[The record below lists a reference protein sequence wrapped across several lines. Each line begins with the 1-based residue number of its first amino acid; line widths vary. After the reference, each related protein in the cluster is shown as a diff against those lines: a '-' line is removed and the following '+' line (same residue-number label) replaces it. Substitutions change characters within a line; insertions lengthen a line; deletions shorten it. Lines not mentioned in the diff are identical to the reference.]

1 MHSNQTVAS
10 KNSSVLQNPN
20 KSIAQKLARAM
31 VIKQFSKLT
40 KGQLRVQEK
49 DANYIF
55 GHKDNS
61 FPISSNI
68 NVLSNEMYSEIAA
81 KGLNGA
87 AEAFVKGFWS
97 SDNLTELI
105 RIFVRNRETANQIEG
120 GFAKLATGLFYLQHS
135 LRRNNQ
141 KGSLRNIT
149 AHYDLSNDLF
159 ETFLDE
165 TKMYSCAIFE
175 KESNTLKQASINKI
189 KRICQKLDLSS
200 KDHILEIGTGWGGFA
215 IYAAQ
220 NFGCKVTTTTIS
232 QKQYEY
238 TLKKVK
244 ALGLENKINI
254 LKKDY
259 RDLTG
264 RFDKLVSI
272 EMIEAVGH
280 HYYHDFFKKCNQ
292 LLIPEG
298 RMLLQSIIITD
309 FLYEEAKQFADFI
322 KTYIFPGS
330 CIPSISKLCES
341 TAKATDMRLFH
352 LEDLTPHYAKTL
364 NHWRHQFTNNIQKV
378 RALGFSEE
386 FIRLWNFYFCYCEGG
401 FIERQIGAVQMLFT
415 KPLCRMD
422 PILPEIKPNL
432 GLI

>member
-10 KNSSVLQNPN
+10 KNSSFLQSPD
-20 KSIAQKLARAM
+20 KSIAQKIARAM

-40 KGQLRVQEK
+40 KGQLLVQEK

-61 FPISSNI
+61 FPISANI

-81 KGLNGA
+81 KGINGA

-120 GFAKLATGLFYLQHS
+120 GIAKLATGLFYLQHS

-175 KESNTLKQASINKI
+175 KESNSLKQASINKI

-200 KDHILEIGTGWGGFA
+200 KDHVLEIGTGWGGFA
-215 IYAAQ
+215 IYATQ

-244 ALGLENKINI
+244 TLGLENKINI
-254 LKKDY
+254 LQKDY
-259 RDLTG
+259 RELTG

-280 HYYHDFFKKCNQ
+280 QYYHDFFKKCNQ

-364 NHWRHQFTNNIQKV
+364 NHWRHQFTNNIEKV

>member
-1 MHSNQTVAS
+1 MHSKQNVAS
-10 KNSSVLQNPN
+10 KNLASIQKPN
-20 KSIAQKLARAM
+20 KSITQRLAKAI

-40 KGQLRVQEK
+40 KGQLLVNENGN
-49 DANYIF
+49 NYIF
-55 GHKDNS
+55 GSKNND
-61 FPISSNI
+61 FPVSATIE
-68 NVLSNEMYSEIAA
+68 VLSNEMYSEIAA

-87 AEAFVKGFWS
+87 AEAFVKGLWS
-97 SDNLTELI
+97 SDDLTRLI
-105 RIFVRNRETANQIEG
+105 RIFVRNREAANQIEG
-120 GFAKLATGLFYLQHS
+120 GIAKLATGLFYLQHS
-135 LRRNNQ
+135 LKRNNH
-141 KGSLRNIT
+141 KGSLRNIS
-149 AHYDLSNDLF
+149 AHYDLGNDLF
-159 ETFLDE
+159 ENFLDN

-175 KESNTLKQASINKI
+175 NENSSLEQASINKI
-189 KRICQKLDLSS
+189 ERICKKLELSS
-200 KDHILEIGTGWGGFA
+200 NDNVLEIGTGWGGFA
-215 IYAAQ
+215 IFAAK

-238 TLKKVK
+238 TLEKVK
-244 ALGLENKINI
+244 ALGLQDKISV

-264 RFDKLVSI
+264 KYNKLVSI

-280 HYYHDFFKKCNQ
+280 HYYHDFFRKCNQ
-292 LLIPEG
+292 LLIPDG

-309 FLYEEAKQFADFI
+309 YLYEEAKQFSDFI

-341 TAKATDMRLFH
+341 SAKATDMRLFH
-352 LEDLTPHYAKTL
+352 LEDITPHYAKTL
-364 NHWRHQFTNNIQKV
+364 NYWRSHFMNNVQKI
-378 RALGFSEE
+378 RDLGFSEE

-422 PILPEIKPNL
+422 PILPEIKSNL
-432 GLI
+432 

>member
-1 MHSNQTVAS
+1 MHSNQNVAS
-10 KNSSVLQNPN
+10 KNLSFVQKPN
-20 KSIAQKLARAM
+20 KSITQRLAKAI

-40 KGQLRVQEK
+40 KGQLLVNENGN
-49 DANYIF
+49 NYIF
-55 GHKDNS
+55 GSKNND
-61 FPISSNI
+61 FPVSATI

-87 AEAFVKGFWS
+87 AEAFVKGLWS
-97 SDNLTELI
+97 SNDLTRLI
-105 RIFVRNRETANQIEG
+105 RIFVRNREAANQIEG
-120 GFAKLATGLFYLQHS
+120 GLAKLATGLFYLQHS
-135 LRRNNQ
+135 LKRNNH
-141 KGSLRNIT
+141 KGSLRNIS
-149 AHYDLSNDLF
+149 AHYDLGNDLF
-159 ETFLDE
+159 ETFLDN

-175 KESNTLKQASINKI
+175 NENSSLEQASINKI
-189 KRICQKLDLSS
+189 ERICKKLELSS
-200 KDHILEIGTGWGGFA
+200 NDHVLEIGTGWGGFA
-215 IYAAQ
+215 IFAAK

-238 TLKKVK
+238 TLEKVK
-244 ALGLENKINI
+244 ALGLQDKISV

-264 RFDKLVSI
+264 KYNKLVSI

-280 HYYHDFFKKCNQ
+280 HYYHDFFRKCNQ
-292 LLIPEG
+292 LLTPDG

-309 FLYEEAKQFADFI
+309 YLYEEAKQFSDFI

-341 TAKATDMRLFH
+341 SAKATDMRLFH
-352 LEDLTPHYAKTL
+352 LEDITPHYAKTL
-364 NHWRHQFTNNIQKV
+364 NHWRSYFMNNVQKI
-378 RALGFSEE
+378 RDLGFSEE

-422 PILPEIKPNL
+422 PILPEIKSNL
-432 GLI
+432 

>member
-1 MHSNQTVAS
+1 MHSNQNVSS
-10 KNSSVLQNPN
+10 KNLSFIQNPN
-20 KSIAQKLARAM
+20 KSFTQRLAKAM
-31 VIKQFSKLT
+31 VLKQFSKLT
-40 KGQLRVQEK
+40 QGQLLVNENGN
-49 DANYIF
+49 NYIF
-55 GHKDNS
+55 GSKNND
-61 FPISSNI
+61 FPVSATI

-87 AEAFVKGFWS
+87 AEAFVKGLWS
-97 SDNLTELI
+97 SDDLTRLI
-105 RIFVRNRETANQIEG
+105 RIFVRNREAANQIEG
-120 GFAKLATGLFYLQHS
+120 GLAKLATGLFYLQHS
-135 LRRNNQ
+135 LKRNNH
-141 KGSLRNIT
+141 KGSLRNIS
-149 AHYDLSNDLF
+149 AHYDLGNDLF
-159 ETFLDE
+159 ETFLDN

-175 KESNTLKQASINKI
+175 NENSSLEQASINKI
-189 KRICQKLDLSS
+189 ERICKKLELSS
-200 KDHILEIGTGWGGFA
+200 NDHVLEIGTGWGGFA
-215 IYAAQ
+215 IFAAK

-238 TLKKVK
+238 TLEKVK
-244 ALGLENKINI
+244 ALGLQDKISV

-264 RFDKLVSI
+264 KYNKLVSI

-280 HYYHDFFKKCNQ
+280 HYYHDFFRKCNQ
-292 LLIPEG
+292 LLTPDG

-309 FLYEEAKQFADFI
+309 YLYEEAKQFSDFI

-341 TAKATDMRLFH
+341 SAKATDMRLFH
-352 LEDLTPHYAKTL
+352 LEDITPHYAKTL
-364 NHWRHQFTNNIQKV
+364 NHWRSYFMNNVQKI
-378 RALGFSEE
+378 RDLGFSEE

-422 PILPEIKPNL
+422 PILPEIKLNL
-432 GLI
+432 

>member
-1 MHSNQTVAS
+1 MHSKQNVAS
-10 KNSSVLQNPN
+10 KNLSSIQKPN
-20 KSIAQKLARAM
+20 KSITQRLAKAI

-40 KGQLRVQEK
+40 KGQLLVNENGN
-49 DANYIF
+49 NYIF
-55 GHKDNS
+55 GSKNND
-61 FPISSNI
+61 FPVSATI

-87 AEAFVKGFWS
+87 AEAFVKGLWS
-97 SDNLTELI
+97 SDDLTRLI
-105 RIFVRNRETANQIEG
+105 RIFVRNREAANQIEG
-120 GFAKLATGLFYLQHS
+120 GLAKLATGLFYLQHS
-135 LRRNNQ
+135 LKRNNH
-141 KGSLRNIT
+141 KGSLRNIS
-149 AHYDLSNDLF
+149 AHYDLGNDLF
-159 ETFLDE
+159 ETFLDN

-175 KESNTLKQASINKI
+175 NENSSLEQASINKI
-189 KRICQKLDLSS
+189 ERICKKLELSS
-200 KDHILEIGTGWGGFA
+200 NDHVLEIGTGWGGFA
-215 IYAAQ
+215 IFAAK
-220 NFGCKVTTTTIS
+220 NFGCKITTTTIS

-238 TLKKVK
+238 TLEKVK
-244 ALGLENKINI
+244 ALGLQDKISV

-264 RFDKLVSI
+264 KYNKLVSI

-280 HYYHDFFKKCNQ
+280 HYYHDFFRKCNQ
-292 LLIPEG
+292 LLIPDG

-309 FLYEEAKQFADFI
+309 YLYEEAKQFSDFI

-341 TAKATDMRLFH
+341 SAKATDMRLFH
-352 LEDLTPHYAKTL
+352 LEDITPHYAKTL
-364 NHWRHQFTNNIQKV
+364 NHWRSYFMNNVQKI
-378 RALGFSEE
+378 RDLGFSEE

-422 PILPEIKPNL
+422 PILPEIKLNL
-432 GLI
+432 

>member
-1 MHSNQTVAS
+1 MHSNQNVSS
-10 KNSSVLQNPN
+10 KNLSFIQKPN
-20 KSIAQKLARAM
+20 KTFTQRLAKAI

-40 KGQLRVQEK
+40 KGQLLVNENGN
-49 DANYIF
+49 NYIF
-55 GHKDNS
+55 GSKNND
-61 FPISSNI
+61 FPVSATI

-87 AEAFVKGFWS
+87 AEAFVKGLWS
-97 SDNLTELI
+97 SDDLTRLI
-105 RIFVRNRETANQIEG
+105 RIFVRNREAANQIEG
-120 GFAKLATGLFYLQHS
+120 GLAKLATGLFYLQHS
-135 LRRNNQ
+135 LKRNNH
-141 KGSLRNIT
+141 KGSLRNIS
-149 AHYDLSNDLF
+149 AHYDLGNDLF
-159 ETFLDE
+159 ETFLDN

-175 KESNTLKQASINKI
+175 NENSSLEQASINKI
-189 KRICQKLDLSS
+189 ERICKKLELSS
-200 KDHILEIGTGWGGFA
+200 NDHVLEIGTGWGGFA
-215 IYAAQ
+215 IFAAK
-220 NFGCKVTTTTIS
+220 NFGCKITTTTIS

-238 TLKKVK
+238 TLEKVK
-244 ALGLENKINI
+244 ALGLQDKISV

-264 RFDKLVSI
+264 KYNKLVSI

-280 HYYHDFFKKCNQ
+280 HYYHDFFRKCNQ
-292 LLIPEG
+292 LLTPDG

-309 FLYEEAKQFADFI
+309 YLYEEAKQFSDFI

-341 TAKATDMRLFH
+341 SAKATDMRLFH
-352 LEDLTPHYAKTL
+352 LEDITPHYAKTL
-364 NHWRHQFTNNIQKV
+364 NHWRSYFMNNVQKI
-378 RALGFSEE
+378 RDLGFSEE

-422 PILPEIKPNL
+422 PILPEIKLNL
-432 GLI
+432 

>member
-1 MHSNQTVAS
+1 MHSKQNVAS
-10 KNSSVLQNPN
+10 KNLSSIQKPN
-20 KSIAQKLARAM
+20 KSITQRLAKAM

-40 KGQLRVQEK
+40 KGQLIVNENGN
-49 DANYIF
+49 NYIF
-55 GHKDNS
+55 GSKNND
-61 FPISSNI
+61 FPVSATI

-87 AEAFVKGFWS
+87 AEAFVKGLWS
-97 SDNLTELI
+97 SDDLTRLI
-105 RIFVRNRETANQIEG
+105 RIFVRNREAANQIEG
-120 GFAKLATGLFYLQHS
+120 GVAKLANGLFYLQHS
-135 LRRNNQ
+135 LKRNNN
-141 KGSLRNIT
+141 KGSLRNIS
-149 AHYDLSNDLF
+149 AHYDLGNDLF
-159 ETFLDE
+159 ETFLDN

-175 KESNTLKQASINKI
+175 NENSSLEQASINKI
-189 KRICQKLDLSS
+189 ERICKKLALSS
-200 KDHILEIGTGWGGFA
+200 NDHVLEIGTGWGGFA
-215 IYAAQ
+215 IFAAK
-220 NFGCKVTTTTIS
+220 NFGCKITTTTIS

-244 ALGLENKINI
+244 ALGLQDKISV

-264 RFDKLVSI
+264 KYNKLISI

-280 HYYHDFFKKCNQ
+280 HYYHDFFRKCNQ
-292 LLIPEG
+292 LLIPDG

-309 FLYEEAKQFADFI
+309 YLYEEAKQFSDFI

-341 TAKATDMRLFH
+341 SAKATDMRLFH
-352 LEDLTPHYAKTL
+352 LEDITPHYAKTL
-364 NHWRHQFTNNIQKV
+364 NHWRSHFMNNVQKI
-378 RALGFSEE
+378 RDLGFSEE

-422 PILPEIKPNL
+422 PILPEIKLNL
-432 GLI
+432 

>member
-1 MHSNQTVAS
+1 MHSKQNVGS
-10 KNSSVLQNPN
+10 KNLSSIQKPN
-20 KSIAQKLARAM
+20 KSITQRLAKAM

-40 KGQLRVQEK
+40 KGQLLVNENGN
-49 DANYIF
+49 NYIF
-55 GHKDNS
+55 GSKNND
-61 FPISSNI
+61 FPVSATID
-68 NVLSNEMYSEIAA
+68 VLSNEMYSEIAA

-87 AEAFVKGFWS
+87 AEAFVKGLWS
-97 SDNLTELI
+97 SDDLTRLI
-105 RIFVRNRETANQIEG
+105 RIFVRNREAANQIEG
-120 GFAKLATGLFYLQHS
+120 GVAKLATGLFYLQHS
-135 LRRNNQ
+135 LKRNNH
-141 KGSLRNIT
+141 KGSLRNIS
-149 AHYDLSNDLF
+149 AHYDLGNDLF
-159 ETFLDE
+159 ETFLDN

-175 KESNTLKQASINKI
+175 NENSSLEQASINKI
-189 KRICQKLDLSS
+189 ERICKKLELSS
-200 KDHILEIGTGWGGFA
+200 NDHVLEIGTGWGGFA
-215 IYAAQ
+215 IFAAK

-238 TLKKVK
+238 TLEKVK
-244 ALGLENKINI
+244 TLGLQDKISV

-264 RFDKLVSI
+264 KYNKLVSI

-280 HYYHDFFKKCNQ
+280 HYYHDFFRKCNQ
-292 LLIPEG
+292 LLIPDG

-309 FLYEEAKQFADFI
+309 YLYEEAKQFSDFI

-341 TAKATDMRLFH
+341 SAKATDMRLFH
-352 LEDLTPHYAKTL
+352 LEDITPHYAKTL
-364 NHWRHQFTNNIQKV
+364 NHWRSHFMNNVKKI
-378 RALGFSEE
+378 RDLGFSEE

-422 PILPEIKPNL
+422 PILPEIKSNL
-432 GLI
+432 

>member
-1 MHSNQTVAS
+1 MHSKQNVVS
-10 KNSSVLQNPN
+10 KNLSSIQKPN
-20 KSIAQKLARAM
+20 KSITQRLAKAM

-40 KGQLRVQEK
+40 KGQLLVNENGN
-49 DANYIF
+49 NYIF
-55 GHKDNS
+55 GSKNND
-61 FPISSNI
+61 FPVSATI

-87 AEAFVKGFWS
+87 AEAFVKGLWS
-97 SDNLTELI
+97 SDDLTRLI
-105 RIFVRNRETANQIEG
+105 RIFVRNREAANQIEG
-120 GFAKLATGLFYLQHS
+120 GLAKLATGLFYLQHS
-135 LRRNNQ
+135 LKRNNH
-141 KGSLRNIT
+141 KGSLRNIS
-149 AHYDLSNDLF
+149 AHYDLGNDLF
-159 ETFLDE
+159 ETFLDN

-175 KESNTLKQASINKI
+175 NENSSLEQASINKI
-189 KRICQKLDLSS
+189 ERICKKLELSS
-200 KDHILEIGTGWGGFA
+200 NDHVLEIGTGWGGFA
-215 IYAAQ
+215 IFAAK
-220 NFGCKVTTTTIS
+220 NFGCKITTTTIS

-238 TLKKVK
+238 TLEKVK
-244 ALGLENKINI
+244 ALGLQDKISV

-264 RFDKLVSI
+264 KYNKLVSI

-280 HYYHDFFKKCNQ
+280 HYYHDFFRKCNQ
-292 LLIPEG
+292 LLTPDG

-309 FLYEEAKQFADFI
+309 YLYEEAKQFSDFI

-341 TAKATDMRLFH
+341 SAKTTDMRLFH
-352 LEDLTPHYAKTL
+352 LEDITPHYAKTL
-364 NHWRHQFTNNIQKV
+364 NHWRSYFMNNVQKI
-378 RALGFSEE
+378 RDLGFSEE

-422 PILPEIKPNL
+422 PILPEIKLNL
-432 GLI
+432 

>member
-1 MHSNQTVAS
+1 MHSKQNVAS
-10 KNSSVLQNPN
+10 KNLSSIQKPN
-20 KSIAQKLARAM
+20 KSITQRLAKAM

-40 KGQLRVQEK
+40 KGQLLVNENGN
-49 DANYIF
+49 NYIF
-55 GHKDNS
+55 GSKNND
-61 FPISSNI
+61 FPVSATI

-87 AEAFVKGFWS
+87 AEAFVKGLWS
-97 SDNLTELI
+97 SDDLTRLI
-105 RIFVRNRETANQIEG
+105 RIFVRNREAANQIEG
-120 GFAKLATGLFYLQHS
+120 GLAKLATGLFYLQHS
-135 LRRNNQ
+135 LKRNNH
-141 KGSLRNIT
+141 KGSLRNIS
-149 AHYDLSNDLF
+149 AHYDLGNDLF
-159 ETFLDE
+159 ETFLDN

-175 KESNTLKQASINKI
+175 NENSSLEQASINKI
-189 KRICQKLDLSS
+189 ERICKKLELSS
-200 KDHILEIGTGWGGFA
+200 NDHVLEIGTGWGGFA
-215 IYAAQ
+215 IFAAK
-220 NFGCKVTTTTIS
+220 NFGCKITTTTIS

-238 TLKKVK
+238 TLEKVK
-244 ALGLENKINI
+244 ALGLQDKISV

-264 RFDKLVSI
+264 KYNKLVSI

-280 HYYHDFFKKCNQ
+280 HYYHDFFRKCNQ
-292 LLIPEG
+292 LLIPDG

-309 FLYEEAKQFADFI
+309 YLYEEAKQFSDFI

-341 TAKATDMRLFH
+341 SAKATDMRLFH
-352 LEDLTPHYAKTL
+352 LEDITPHYAKTL
-364 NHWRHQFTNNIQKV
+364 NHWRSHFMNNVQKI
-378 RALGFSEE
+378 RDLGFSEE

-422 PILPEIKPNL
+422 PILPEIKLNL
-432 GLI
+432 

>member
-1 MHSNQTVAS
+1 MHSKQNVAS
-10 KNSSVLQNPN
+10 KNLSSIQKPN
-20 KSIAQKLARAM
+20 KSITQRLAKAM

-40 KGQLRVQEK
+40 KGQLIVNENGN
-49 DANYIF
+49 NYIF
-55 GHKDNS
+55 GSKNND
-61 FPISSNI
+61 FPVSATI

-87 AEAFVKGFWS
+87 AEAFVKGLWS
-97 SDNLTELI
+97 SDDLTRLI
-105 RIFVRNRETANQIEG
+105 RIFVRNREAANQIEG
-120 GFAKLATGLFYLQHS
+120 GLAKLATGLFYLQHS
-135 LRRNNQ
+135 LKRNNH
-141 KGSLRNIT
+141 KGSLRNIS
-149 AHYDLSNDLF
+149 AHYDLGNDLF
-159 ETFLDE
+159 ETFLDN

-175 KESNTLKQASINKI
+175 NENSSLEQASINKI
-189 KRICQKLDLSS
+189 ERICKKLELSS
-200 KDHILEIGTGWGGFA
+200 NDHVLEIGTGWGGFA
-215 IYAAQ
+215 IFAAK
-220 NFGCKVTTTTIS
+220 NFGCKITTTTIS

-238 TLKKVK
+238 TLEKVK
-244 ALGLENKINI
+244 ALGLQDKISV

-264 RFDKLVSI
+264 KYNKLVSI

-280 HYYHDFFKKCNQ
+280 HYYHDFFRKCNQ
-292 LLIPEG
+292 LLIPDG

-309 FLYEEAKQFADFI
+309 YLYEEAKQFSDFI

-341 TAKATDMRLFH
+341 SAKATDMRLFH
-352 LEDLTPHYAKTL
+352 LEDITPHYAKTL
-364 NHWRHQFTNNIQKV
+364 NHWRSHFMNNVQKI
-378 RALGFSEE
+378 RDLGFSEE

-422 PILPEIKPNL
+422 PILPEIKLNL
-432 GLI
+432 

>member
-1 MHSNQTVAS
+1 MHSNQNVAS
-10 KNSSVLQNPN
+10 KNLSFVQKPN
-20 KSIAQKLARAM
+20 KSITQRLAKTM

-40 KGQLRVQEK
+40 KGQLLVNES
-49 DANYIF
+49 ANNYIF
-55 GHKDNS
+55 GSKDND
-61 FPISSNI
+61 FPISAKI

-87 AEAFVKGFWS
+87 AEAFVKGLWS
-97 SDNLTELI
+97 SDDLTELI
-105 RIFVRNRETANQIEG
+105 RIFVRNREAANQIEG
-120 GFAKLATGLFYLQHS
+120 GIAKLATGLFYLQHS
-135 LRRNNQ
+135 LRRNNH

-159 ETFLDE
+159 ETFLDN

-175 KESNTLKQASINKI
+175 NENSSLEQASVNKI
-189 KRICQKLDLSS
+189 KRICKKLELSS
-200 KDHILEIGTGWGGFA
+200 KDRVLEIGTGWGGFA
-215 IYAAQ
+215 IFAAKH
-220 NFGCKVTTTTIS
+220 FGCKVTTTTIS

-238 TLKKVK
+238 TRKKVK
-244 ALGLENKINI
+244 TLGLENKISV

-264 RFDKLVSI
+264 QFNKLVSI

-280 HYYHDFFKKCNQ
+280 HYYHDFFRKCNQ

-309 FLYEEAKQFADFI
+309 FLYEEAKQFSDFI

-341 TAKATDMRLFH
+341 SAKTTDMRLFH
-352 LEDLTPHYAKTL
+352 LEDITPHYAKTL
-364 NHWRHQFTNNIQKV
+364 NHWRSHFMNNIQKI
-378 RALGFSEE
+378 RDLGFSEE

-422 PILPEIKPNL
+422 PILPEIKSNL
-432 GLI
+432 ELI

>member
-1 MHSNQTVAS
+1 MHSNQNVAS
-10 KNSSVLQNPN
+10 KNLSFVQKSN
-20 KSIAQKLARAM
+20 KSITQNLAKAM

-40 KGQLRVQEK
+40 KGQLLVNES
-49 DANYIF
+49 ANNYTF
-55 GHKDNS
+55 GSKDNDFTVS
-61 FPISSNI
+61 AKI

-87 AEAFVKGFWS
+87 AEAFVKGLWS
-97 SDNLTELI
+97 SDDLTDLI

-120 GFAKLATGLFYLQHS
+120 GIAKLATGLFYLQHS
-135 LRRNNQ
+135 LKRNNH
-141 KGSLRNIT
+141 KGSLRNIS
-149 AHYDLSNDLF
+149 AHYDLGNDLF
-159 ETFLDE
+159 ETFLDN

-175 KESNTLKQASINKI
+175 NENSSLEQASINKI
-189 KRICQKLDLSS
+189 ERICKKLELSS
-200 KDHILEIGTGWGGFA
+200 NDHVLEIGTGWGGFA
-215 IYAAQ
+215 IFAAK

-238 TLKKVK
+238 TLEKVK
-244 ALGLENKINI
+244 TLGLQDKISV

-264 RFDKLVSI
+264 KYNKLVSI

-280 HYYHDFFKKCNQ
+280 HYYHDFFRKCNQ
-292 LLIPEG
+292 LLIPDG

-309 FLYEEAKQFADFI
+309 YLYEEAKQFSDFI

-341 TAKATDMRLFH
+341 SAKATDMRLFH
-352 LEDLTPHYAKTL
+352 LEDITPHYAKTL
-364 NHWRHQFTNNIQKV
+364 NHWRSHFMNNLKKI
-378 RALGFSEE
+378 RDLGFSEE
-386 FIRLWNFYFCYCEGG
+386 FILLWNFYFCYCEGG

-422 PILPEIKPNL
+422 PILPEIKLNL
-432 GLI
+432 

>member
-1 MHSNQTVAS
+1 MHSNQNVSS
-10 KNSSVLQNPN
+10 KNLSFIQKPN
-20 KSIAQKLARAM
+20 KSFTQRLAKAM
-31 VIKQFSKLT
+31 VLKQFSKLT
-40 KGQLRVQEK
+40 QGQLLVNENGN
-49 DANYIF
+49 NYIF
-55 GHKDNS
+55 GSKNND
-61 FPISSNI
+61 FPVSATI

-87 AEAFVKGFWS
+87 AEAFVKGLWS
-97 SDNLTELI
+97 SDDLTRLI
-105 RIFVRNRETANQIEG
+105 RIFVRNREAANQIEG
-120 GFAKLATGLFYLQHS
+120 GLAKLATGLFYLQHS
-135 LRRNNQ
+135 LKRNNH
-141 KGSLRNIT
+141 KGSLRNIS
-149 AHYDLSNDLF
+149 AHYDLGNDLF
-159 ETFLDE
+159 ETFLDN

-175 KESNTLKQASINKI
+175 NENSSLEQASINKI
-189 KRICQKLDLSS
+189 ERICKKLELSS
-200 KDHILEIGTGWGGFA
+200 NDHVLEIGTGWGGFA
-215 IYAAQ
+215 IFAAK

-238 TLKKVK
+238 TLEKVK
-244 ALGLENKINI
+244 ALGLQDKISV

-264 RFDKLVSI
+264 KYNKLVSI

-280 HYYHDFFKKCNQ
+280 HYYHDFFRKCNQ
-292 LLIPEG
+292 LLTPDG

-309 FLYEEAKQFADFI
+309 YLYEEAKQFSDFI

-341 TAKATDMRLFH
+341 SAKATDMRLFH
-352 LEDLTPHYAKTL
+352 LEDITPHYAKTL
-364 NHWRHQFTNNIQKV
+364 NHWRSYFMNNVQKI
-378 RALGFSEE
+378 RDLGFSEE

-422 PILPEIKPNL
+422 PILPEIKLNL
-432 GLI
+432 

>member
-1 MHSNQTVAS
+1 MHSKQNVAS
-10 KNSSVLQNPN
+10 KNLSSIQKPN
-20 KSIAQKLARAM
+20 KSITQRLAKAM

-40 KGQLRVQEK
+40 KGQLIVNENGN
-49 DANYIF
+49 NYIF
-55 GHKDNS
+55 GSKNND
-61 FPISSNI
+61 FPVSATI

-87 AEAFVKGFWS
+87 AEAFVKGLWS
-97 SDNLTELI
+97 SDDLTRLI
-105 RIFVRNRETANQIEG
+105 RIFVRNREAANQIEG
-120 GFAKLATGLFYLQHS
+120 GVAKLANGLFYLQHS
-135 LRRNNQ
+135 LKRNNN
-141 KGSLRNIT
+141 KGSLRNIS
-149 AHYDLSNDLF
+149 AHYDLGNDLF
-159 ETFLDE
+159 ETFLDN

-175 KESNTLKQASINKI
+175 NENSSLEQASINKI
-189 KRICQKLDLSS
+189 ERICKKLALSS
-200 KDHILEIGTGWGGFA
+200 NDHVLEIGTGWGGFA
-215 IYAAQ
+215 IFAAK
-220 NFGCKVTTTTIS
+220 NFGCKITTTTIS

-244 ALGLENKINI
+244 ALGLQNKISV

-264 RFDKLVSI
+264 KYNKLISI

-280 HYYHDFFKKCNQ
+280 HYYHDFFRKCNQ
-292 LLIPEG
+292 LLIPDG

-309 FLYEEAKQFADFI
+309 YLYEEAKQFSDFI

-341 TAKATDMRLFH
+341 SAKATDMRLFH
-352 LEDLTPHYAKTL
+352 LEDITPHYAKTL
-364 NHWRHQFTNNIQKV
+364 NHWRSHFMNNVQKI
-378 RALGFSEE
+378 RDLGFSEE

-422 PILPEIKPNL
+422 PILPEIKLNL
-432 GLI
+432 

>member
-1 MHSNQTVAS
+1 MHSKQNVAS
-10 KNSSVLQNPN
+10 KNLSSIQKPN
-20 KSIAQKLARAM
+20 KSITQRLAKAM

-40 KGQLRVQEK
+40 KGQLLVNENGN
-49 DANYIF
+49 NYIF
-55 GHKDNS
+55 GSKNND
-61 FPISSNI
+61 FPVSATI

-87 AEAFVKGFWS
+87 AEAFVKGLWS
-97 SDNLTELI
+97 SDDLTRLI
-105 RIFVRNRETANQIEG
+105 RIFVRNREAANQIEG
-120 GFAKLATGLFYLQHS
+120 GVAKLATGLFYLQHS
-135 LRRNNQ
+135 LKRNNH
-141 KGSLRNIT
+141 KGSLRNIS
-149 AHYDLSNDLF
+149 AHYDLGNDLF
-159 ETFLDE
+159 ETFLDN

-175 KESNTLKQASINKI
+175 NENSSLEQASINKI
-189 KRICQKLDLSS
+189 ERICKKLELSS
-200 KDHILEIGTGWGGFA
+200 NDHVLEIGTGWGGFA
-215 IYAAQ
+215 IFAAK
-220 NFGCKVTTTTIS
+220 NFGCKITTTTIS

-238 TLKKVK
+238 TLEKVK
-244 ALGLENKINI
+244 ALGLQDKISV

-264 RFDKLVSI
+264 KYNKLVSI

-280 HYYHDFFKKCNQ
+280 HYYHDFFRKCNQ
-292 LLIPEG
+292 LLIPDG

-309 FLYEEAKQFADFI
+309 YLYEEAKQFSDFI

-341 TAKATDMRLFH
+341 SAKATDMRLFH
-352 LEDLTPHYAKTL
+352 LEDITPHYAKTL
-364 NHWRHQFTNNIQKV
+364 NHWRSHFMNNVKKI
-378 RALGFSEE
+378 RDLGFSEE

-422 PILPEIKPNL
+422 PILPEIKSNL
-432 GLI
+432 

>member
-1 MHSNQTVAS
+1 MHSKQNVAS
-10 KNSSVLQNPN
+10 TNLSSIQKPN
-20 KSIAQKLARAM
+20 KSITQRLAKAM

-40 KGQLRVQEK
+40 KGQLLVNENGN
-49 DANYIF
+49 NYIF
-55 GHKDNS
+55 GSKNND
-61 FPISSNI
+61 FPVSATI

-87 AEAFVKGFWS
+87 AEAFVKGLWS
-97 SDNLTELI
+97 SDDLTRLI
-105 RIFVRNRETANQIEG
+105 RIFVRNREAANQIEG
-120 GFAKLATGLFYLQHS
+120 GLAKLATGLFYLQHS
-135 LRRNNQ
+135 LKRNNH
-141 KGSLRNIT
+141 KGSLRNIS
-149 AHYDLSNDLF
+149 AHYDLGNDLF
-159 ETFLDE
+159 ETFLDN

-175 KESNTLKQASINKI
+175 NENSSLEQASINKI
-189 KRICQKLDLSS
+189 ERICKKLELSS
-200 KDHILEIGTGWGGFA
+200 NDHVLEIGTGWGGFA
-215 IYAAQ
+215 IFAAK
-220 NFGCKVTTTTIS
+220 NFGCKITTTTIS

-238 TLKKVK
+238 TLEKVK
-244 ALGLENKINI
+244 ALGLQDKISV

-264 RFDKLVSI
+264 KYNKLVSI

-280 HYYHDFFKKCNQ
+280 HYYHDFFRKCNQ
-292 LLIPEG
+292 LLTPDG

-309 FLYEEAKQFADFI
+309 YLYEEAKQFSDFI

-341 TAKATDMRLFH
+341 SAKTTDMRLFH
-352 LEDLTPHYAKTL
+352 LEDITPHYAKTL
-364 NHWRHQFTNNIQKV
+364 NHWRSYFMNNVQKI
-378 RALGFSEE
+378 RDLGFSEE

-422 PILPEIKPNL
+422 PILPEIKLNL
-432 GLI
+432 

>member
-1 MHSNQTVAS
+1 MHSNQNVVS
-10 KNSSVLQNPN
+10 KNLSFIQKPN
-20 KSIAQKLARAM
+20 KSITQRLAKAM

-40 KGQLRVQEK
+40 KGQLLVNES
-49 DANYIF
+49 ANNYIF
-55 GHKDNS
+55 GSKDND
-61 FPISSNI
+61 FPVSAKI

-87 AEAFVKGFWS
+87 AEAFVKGLWS
-97 SDNLTELI
+97 SDDLTELI
-105 RIFVRNRETANQIEG
+105 RIFVRNREAANQIEG
-120 GFAKLATGLFYLQHS
+120 GIAKLATGLFYLQHA
-135 LRRNNQ
+135 LRRNSQ

-149 AHYDLSNDLF
+149 AHYDLGNDLF
-159 ETFLDE
+159 ETFLDD

-175 KESNTLKQASINKI
+175 SENSSLEQASVNKI
-189 KRICQKLDLSS
+189 KRICNKLELSS
-200 KDHILEIGTGWGGFA
+200 KDHVLEIGTGWGGFA
-215 IYAAQ
+215 IYAAT

-238 TLKKVK
+238 TLKKVR
-244 ALGLENKINI
+244 ALGLKDKINV

-264 RFDKLVSI
+264 QFDKLVSI

-280 HYYHDFFKKCNQ
+280 HYYHDFFRKCNQ
-292 LLIPEG
+292 LLVPEG

-341 TAKATDMRLFH
+341 SGKATDMRLFH
-352 LEDLTPHYAKTL
+352 LEDMTPHYAKTL
-364 NHWRHQFTNNIQKV
+364 NHWRHQFMNNIQKI
-378 RALGFSEE
+378 RDLGFSEE

-422 PILPEIKPNL
+422 PILPEIKSNL
-432 GLI
+432 ELI

>member
-1 MHSNQTVAS
+1 MHSKQNVAS
-10 KNSSVLQNPN
+10 KNLSSIQKPN
-20 KSIAQKLARAM
+20 KSITQRLAKAM

-40 KGQLRVQEK
+40 KGQLLVNENGN
-49 DANYIF
+49 NYIF
-55 GHKDNS
+55 GSKNND
-61 FPISSNI
+61 FPVSATI

-87 AEAFVKGFWS
+87 AEAFVKGLWS
-97 SDNLTELI
+97 SDDLTRLI
-105 RIFVRNRETANQIEG
+105 RIFVRNREAANQIEG
-120 GFAKLATGLFYLQHS
+120 GIAKLATGLFYLQHS
-135 LRRNNQ
+135 LKRNNH
-141 KGSLRNIT
+141 KGSLRNIS
-149 AHYDLSNDLF
+149 AHYDLGNDLF
-159 ETFLDE
+159 ETFLDN

-175 KESNTLKQASINKI
+175 NENSSLEQASINKI
-189 KRICQKLDLSS
+189 ERICKKLELSS
-200 KDHILEIGTGWGGFA
+200 NDHVLEIGTGWGGFA
-215 IYAAQ
+215 IFAAK
-220 NFGCKVTTTTIS
+220 NFGCKITTTTIS

-238 TLKKVK
+238 TLEKVK
-244 ALGLENKINI
+244 ALGLQDKISV

-264 RFDKLVSI
+264 KYNKLVSI

-280 HYYHDFFKKCNQ
+280 HYYHDFFRKCNQ
-292 LLIPEG
+292 LLTPDG

-309 FLYEEAKQFADFI
+309 YLYEEAKQFSDFI

-341 TAKATDMRLFH
+341 SAKATDMRLFH
-352 LEDLTPHYAKTL
+352 LEDITPHYAKTL
-364 NHWRHQFTNNIQKV
+364 NHWRSYFMNNVQKI
-378 RALGFSEE
+378 RDLGFSEE

-422 PILPEIKPNL
+422 PILPEIKLNL
-432 GLI
+432 

>member
-1 MHSNQTVAS
+1 MHSKQNVAS
-10 KNSSVLQNPN
+10 TNLSSIQKPN
-20 KSIAQKLARAM
+20 KSITQRLAKAM

-40 KGQLRVQEK
+40 KGQLLVNENGN
-49 DANYIF
+49 NYIF
-55 GHKDNS
+55 GSKNND
-61 FPISSNI
+61 FPVSATI

-87 AEAFVKGFWS
+87 AEAFVKGLWS
-97 SDNLTELI
+97 SDDLTRLI
-105 RIFVRNRETANQIEG
+105 RIFVRNREAANQIEG
-120 GFAKLATGLFYLQHS
+120 GIAKLATGLFYLQHS
-135 LRRNNQ
+135 LKRNNH
-141 KGSLRNIT
+141 KGSLRNIS
-149 AHYDLSNDLF
+149 AHYDLGNDLF
-159 ETFLDE
+159 ETFLDN

-175 KESNTLKQASINKI
+175 NENSSLEQASINKI
-189 KRICQKLDLSS
+189 ERICKKLELSS
-200 KDHILEIGTGWGGFA
+200 NDHVLEIGTGWGGFA
-215 IYAAQ
+215 IFAAK
-220 NFGCKVTTTTIS
+220 NFGCKITTTTIS

-238 TLKKVK
+238 TLEKVK
-244 ALGLENKINI
+244 ALGLQDKISV

-264 RFDKLVSI
+264 KYNKLVSI

-280 HYYHDFFKKCNQ
+280 HYYHDFFRKCNQ
-292 LLIPEG
+292 LLIPDG

-309 FLYEEAKQFADFI
+309 YLYEEAKQFSDFI

-341 TAKATDMRLFH
+341 SAKATDMRLFH
-352 LEDLTPHYAKTL
+352 LEDITPHYAKTL
-364 NHWRHQFTNNIQKV
+364 NHWRSYFMNNVQKI
-378 RALGFSEE
+378 RDLGFSEE

-422 PILPEIKPNL
+422 PILPEIKLNS
-432 GLI
+432 

>member
-1 MHSNQTVAS
+1 MHSNQNVAS
-10 KNSSVLQNPN
+10 KNLSFVQKPN
-20 KSIAQKLARAM
+20 KSITQRLAKAM

-40 KGQLRVQEK
+40 KGQLLVNES
-49 DANYIF
+49 ANNYIF
-55 GHKDNS
+55 GSKDND
-61 FPISSNI
+61 FPVSAKI

-87 AEAFVKGFWS
+87 AEAFVKGLWS
-97 SDNLTELI
+97 SDDLTELI
-105 RIFVRNRETANQIEG
+105 RIFVRNREAANQIEG
-120 GFAKLATGLFYLQHS
+120 GIAKLATGLFYLQHS
-135 LRRNNQ
+135 LRRNNH

-159 ETFLDE
+159 ETFLDN

-175 KESNTLKQASINKI
+175 NENSSLEQASVNKI
-189 KRICQKLDLSS
+189 KRICKKLELSS
-200 KDHILEIGTGWGGFA
+200 KDRVLEIGTGWGGFA
-215 IYAAQ
+215 IFAAKH
-220 NFGCKVTTTTIS
+220 FGCKVTTTTIS

-238 TLKKVK
+238 TRKKVK
-244 ALGLENKINI
+244 TLGLENKISV

-264 RFDKLVSI
+264 QFNKLVSI

-280 HYYHDFFKKCNQ
+280 HYYHDFFRKCNQ

-341 TAKATDMRLFH
+341 SAKTTDMRLFH
-352 LEDLTPHYAKTL
+352 LEDITPHYAKTL
-364 NHWRHQFTNNIQKV
+364 NHWRSHFMNNIQKI
-378 RALGFSEE
+378 RDLGFSEE

-401 FIERQIGAVQMLFT
+401 FIERQVGAVQMLFT

-422 PILPEIKPNL
+422 PILPEIKSNL
-432 GLI
+432 ELI